1 MKKNGLW
8 CLLLGMVLASGCA
21 GSRKMV
27 KTFSGAPGEIVEAE
41 GVAPI
46 MNNDLINARKA
57 ALADAQKS
65 AVELV
70 VGVYV
75 SAETMVQKA
84 VTIKSDILARTE
96 GYITRYDILK
106 EGEEG
111 KFYKVRIKALVKLEE
126 INHDLDELGLLVTPE
141 EAGNPRISII
151 IEEEIDGSPSESGDA
166 EMALFQ
172 AFLNANYPMIES
184 TTLSETEVESALS
197 GDASFYRAIGEKLK
211 VEILIIGAV
220 SAGLV
225 TTEGLGGFISYR
237 ASTNLKAIRCGNGK
251 VLVTASDVQSG
262 VDITRN
268 IAAAKAL
275 KQAARKS
282 GEKIAH
288 ELAAKIQQQSV
299 VVIEVGGI
307 SSITMLREFQNF
319 LDKLSEVKSVQVRKY
334 AEGKAD
340 IDVYMQEG
348 TPQDIAEHLTK
359 TPLWNV
365 DVQSVSAYDLNVSL
379 EEK

>member
-27 KTFSGAPGEIVEAE
+27 KTFSGASGEIVEAE
-41 GVAPI
+41 GIAPI

-172 AFLNANYPMIES
+172 AFLNANYPMVES

-275 KQAARKS
+275 KQAAQKS

-334 AEGKAD
+334 AKGKAD